1 MAQVTV
7 ELRHLLKTDF
17 ELFDFNYTVDDP
29 QFKKEVEQAIIDT
42 YFFHEINGTPDY
54 FKHSFRTRFLSAIS
68 YYNKL
73 YNTTLLE
80 YNPLINYKMSE
91 ALEQLSKTTG
101 EQTNTTV
108 ADSTANTTNTGNS
121 TTEDSADST
130 TEGEQTRSN
139 STTGKTTNNLKQQT
153 NENRKGSDY
162 PQQQITAGNYL
173 SDETLLDSEVT
184 NTGTVDTTSSDSGTT
199 SDSTITN
206 STGTSTTT
214 DNNTSS
220 QTSDSTQTSN
230 QDSTQNTDMSYEK
243 TVEGLTG
250 TSYQELIKK
259 ERENILRIVGMV
271 VTEMKPC
278 FILVYQ

>member
-1 MAQVTV
+1 M
-7 ELRHLLKTDF
+7 ELRHLLKTNFD
-17 ELFDFNYTVDDP
+17 LFDFDYTVDDP

-80 YNPLINYKMSE
+80 YDPLINYKMSE
-91 ALEQLSKTTG
+91 ALEQLSNTTG
-101 EQTNTTV
+101 EQTNTTNT
-108 ADSTANTTNTGNS
+108 DSTTNTTNTGNT
-121 TTEDSADST
+121 TTEDSAEGT
-130 TEGEQTRSN
+130 TESEQTRSN
-139 STTGKTTNNLKQQT
+139 TSQGQTINDLKQQT
-153 NENRKGSDY
+153 NENRKGSNY

-184 NTGTVDTTSSDSGTT
+184 NTGTVDTTASDSGTT
-199 SDSTITN
+199 NDSTTTN

-214 DNNTSS
+214 DSNTSN
-220 QTSDSTQTSN
+220 QVSDSVQTSN
-230 QDSTQNTDMSYEK
+230 QDSTQNTNMSYEK

-250 TSYQELIKK
+250 TSYQELITK
-259 ERENILRIVGMV
+259 ERSNILRIVGMV
-271 VTEMKPC
+271 VAEMKPC